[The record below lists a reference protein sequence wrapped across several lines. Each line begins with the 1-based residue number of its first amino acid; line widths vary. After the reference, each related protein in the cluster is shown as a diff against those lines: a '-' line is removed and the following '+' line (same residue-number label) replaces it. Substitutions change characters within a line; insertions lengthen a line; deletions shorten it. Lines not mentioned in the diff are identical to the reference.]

1 MLKQKLE
8 FQDYTPSW
16 GFHLWLMLIGE
27 GWGGSMKYLTSRQ
40 VPEQG
45 FRLESSGEI
54 MGSRKMNFD
63 DFCTRTGICGWGLDL
78 GAQELK
84 GKA

>member
-1 MLKQKLE
+1 
-8 FQDYTPSW
+8 
-16 GFHLWLMLIGE
+16 
-27 GWGGSMKYLTSRQ
+27 MKYLTSRQ